1 MGVDLIGYEEKS
13 LSYAMWDGCL
23 ELAVAFGWKPAGT
36 TAPFYCHEGH
46 PWSGT
51 YSSSDGQG
59 VSDKDAR
66 AISEALYRA
75 LTALKPKQ
83 KLTAGQRRAWSNKHV
98 GVDSVCRFAEYAA
111 KGRFE
116 IL

>member
-1 MGVDLIGYEEKS
+1 MGVDLIGHEGKS
-13 LSYAMWDGCL
+13 LSSATWDGCL

-36 TAPFYCHEGH
+36 TAPYYHEG

-51 YSSSDGQG
+51 YSSNDCQG
-59 VSDKDAR
+59 VSDKDAC

-83 KLTAGQRRAWSNKHV
+83 KLTAKQRRAWSNKYV
-98 GVDSVCRFAEYAA
+98 GVVSVCRFAEYAA

>member
-1 MGVDLIGYEEKS
+1 MGVDLIGQEDKR
-13 LSYAMWDGCL
+13 LSFAMWGGFLD
-23 ELAVAFGWKPAGT
+23 LAVAFGWEPAGT
-36 TAPFYCHEGH
+36 IAPYNHDG

-51 YSSSDGQG
+51 YDGNDGQG
-59 VSDKDAR
+59 VSDKDSR

-83 KLTAGQRRAWSNKHV
+83 MLKAGQRRAWSNKYV
-98 GVDSVCRFAEYAA
+98 SVVSVCHFAEYTA
-111 KGRFE
+111 KGGFA

>member
-1 MGVDLIGYEEKS
+1 MGIDLIGHEEKS
-13 LSYAMWDGCL
+13 LSFAVWGGILD
-23 ELAVAFGWKPAGT
+23 LAVAFGWEPAGT
-36 TAPFYCHEGH
+36 IAPYNHEG

-51 YSSSDGQG
+51 YCGNDGQRF
-59 VSDKDAR
+59 SDKDSR

-83 KLTAGQRRAWSNKHV
+83 KLTAGQRKAWSSKYV
-98 GVDSVCRFAEYAA
+98 GVVSVCRFAEYAD
-111 KGRFE
+111 KGGFA